1 MYLNKFAPSVEA
13 LDMTDSEEFES
24 LCSSASELGLVV
36 PERSA
41 VRYASRNVV
50 VNGLR
55 LHLLE
60 WGDPASPDVVLLHG
74 GNQSAHSWDLVSLT
88 LAPRYHV
95 VAIDQRG
102 HGDTEWPRDGEI
114 GHHNMASDARGVID
128 LLGLDHPIVMGHS
141 MGGIVTMTLLIANP
155 GLGRKAVFVDI
166 APQLPDSDGQ
176 PSIGSQRIREFVRS
190 AREFD
195 SIDEFVDRVVDYDPF
210 RSREH
215 IRRTLIYNLMQRNDG
230 KYVSKNDSRRALEN
244 RASNAPAT
252 APMLPEVAAIE
263 CPALIVRGAESDIL
277 MPDHA
282 ECFAETL
289 PQGRLVT
296 VADCGHNVHSQNTAG
311 FLAVVVPFI
320 DEARPLS

>member
-24 LCSSASELGLVV
+24 LHSSARDLGLVV
-36 PERSA
+36 PERGA

-60 WGDPASPDVVLLHG
+60 WGDPALPDVLLLHG
-74 GNQSAHSWDLVSLT
+74 GNQSAHSWDLVSLI

-102 HGDTEWPRDGEI
+102 HGDTEWPRDGEV
-114 GHHNMASDARGVID
+114 GRHNMASDARGVID
-128 LLGLDHPIVMGHS
+128 LLGLDHPTVMGHS
-141 MGGIVTMTLLIANP
+141 MGGIVTMTLLLANP
-155 GLGRKAVFVDI
+155 GLARKAVFVDI
-166 APQLPDSDGQ
+166 APELPDSDGQ
-176 PSIGSQRIREFVRS
+176 PSVGSQRIREFVRS

-215 IRRTLIYNLMQRNDG
+215 IHRTLIYNLMQRNDG
-230 KYVSKNDSRRALEN
+230 KYVSKSDARRASEN
-244 RASNAPAT
+244 RASDGLAAR
-252 APMLPEVAAIE
+252 PMLPEAAAIE
-263 CPALIVRGAESDIL
+263 CPTLIVRGAESNVL
-277 MPDHA
+277 TPDHA
-282 ECFAETL
+282 ERFAETL
-289 PQGRLVT
+289 PAGRLVT

-311 FLAVVVPFI
+311 FLEVVVPFI
-320 DEARPLS
+320 GE